1 MIMRL
6 RVFNAMVKGAI
17 VMKIFLGIAAGA
29 VIGFAI
35 GYFGKCASGTCPLT
49 RSPWISM
56 VVGALFGLMVVMG
69 R

>member
-1 MIMRL
+1 
-6 RVFNAMVKGAI
+6 
-17 VMKIFLGIAAGA
+17 MKIVLGIAVGA

-49 RSPWISM
+49 SNPWVST
-56 VVGALFGLMVVMG
+56 VVGALFGLFLAAS

>member
-1 MIMRL
+1 M
-6 RVFNAMVKGAI
+6 F
-17 VMKIFLGIAAGA
+17 KIILGGTIGG

-49 RSPWISM
+49 SNPWVSTII
-56 VVGALFGLMVVMG
+56 GALIGAMIAVG